1 MRRFLLV
8 VSVLTSVATAA
19 AEYPH
24 GTPLTMSD
32 LPEWQSLWHG
42 FSIVDHLE
50 IPEPV
55 VVMGNDG
62 PVHVIKA
69 EESAGGGTRLLKD
82 EVYMTQE
89 GADKAL
95 QMIRASLQEWDR
107 LQTTRQQDMC
117 ARKAIPTTSVS
128 EFAAYLEGEKR
139 FSETRQRE
147 LVDAFLAALSPAD
160 ALAYR
165 QWATSGKNFSF
176 ATAAEDYNEVFS
188 AWQVAD
194 VEKAAARLCES
205 AASNTRN

>member
-32 LPEWQSLWHG
+32 LPEWQSLWQG
-42 FSIVDHLE
+42 FLHVHMLE
-50 IPEPV
+50 IPEAV
-55 VVMGNDG
+55 IVMGNGG
-62 PVHVIKA
+62 PVHVSKP
-69 EESAGGGTRLLKD
+69 EESTGGGARLLKN

-95 QMIRASLQEWDR
+95 QMIRVSLQEWDK
-107 LQTTRQQDMC
+107 LQTTRQKDMC
-117 ARKAIPTTSVS
+117 ERKAIPRTSVS

-139 FSETRQRE
+139 FYEARQRE

-194 VEKAAARLCES
+194 IEKAAARLCES
-205 AASNTRN
+205 AASRTRN